1 MGELNLTHNMDTRGP
16 ETRIFNNNKVL
27 ESVGIK

>member
-1 MGELNLTHNMDTRGP
+1 MGELNLTHNMDTRAP
-16 ETRIFNNNKVL
+16 ETRIFNNKVL